1 MFDDIQLDSPADL
14 TNYINKK
21 TLTSDDAKGIR
32 NAFTNARIT
41 LSNILPVRNTRDRD
55 YPLWPF
61 IKFVRYESSNFEDD
75 KLAILREMSDILLQN
90 MPNYKT
96 NNNFKEYKYK
106 DLINLNEYNSLT
118 ELEKTFL
125 DIMAKT
131 KKDMMG
137 YYSGIGLI
145 YGNDRLIRFYINTLL
160 RWYKEE
166 KKKNG
171 NTNFTSDYI
180 VDMMKRIPLSRIIE
194 DDYENFS
201 ASTGEINEAMKRLNK
216 KLYESNENTN
226 QRYTQTNRDTIPVSP
241 PVNVSIIDE
250 VVDIEGTPRCP
261 SAGKN
266 PTPVIDK
273 KDYYRQAK
281 IFSQDNNPGCKNKN
295 KVIEKMQ
302 DLNKKYDEY
311 KEKTGLAG
319 GKRRKSKRKKT
330 NKRRNTKRRYRK

>member
-1 MFDDIQLDSPADL
+1 MFDGIQLDSPADL
-14 TNYINKK
+14 TNDINRK
-21 TLTSDDAKGIR
+21 TLTSDDAKGIK

-75 KLAILREMSDILLQN
+75 KLAILREISDILLQN
-90 MPNYKT
+90 MPNYRT
-96 NNNFKEYKYK
+96 NNNFKEYKYN
-106 DLINLNEYNSLT
+106 DLINLNEYNTLT

-131 KKDMMG
+131 KKNMNG
-137 YYSGIGLI
+137 SYSGIGLI

-171 NTNFTSDYI
+171 NTTFTSDYI
-180 VDMMKRIPLSRIIE
+180 VDLMKRIPLSRIIE
-194 DDYENFS
+194 DDYKYFS
-201 ASTGEINEAMKRLNK
+201 ASTGKIKEAMKRLNK

-226 QRYTQTNRDTIPVSP
+226 QRYTQTNRDTIPASP
-241 PVNVSIIDE
+241 AVNDSIVDE
-250 VVDIEGTPRCP
+250 VVDIEGTPNCP

-281 IFSQDNNPGCKNKN
+281 IFAQDNNPGCKNQN
-295 KVIEKMQ
+295 EVIRKMQ
-302 DLNKKYDEY
+302 ELNADYERKIKS
-311 KEKTGLAG
+311 G
-319 GKRRKSKRKKT
+319 GKRRKSKRRKS